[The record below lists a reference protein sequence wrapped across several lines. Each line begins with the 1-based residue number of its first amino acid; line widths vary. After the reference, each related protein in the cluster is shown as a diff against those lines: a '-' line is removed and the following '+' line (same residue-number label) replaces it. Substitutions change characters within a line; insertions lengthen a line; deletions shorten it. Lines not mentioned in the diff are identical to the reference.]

1 MAKASAAR
9 RVQDSL
15 GQTIGMA
22 QAGAERAYLRAPAAC
37 LEGAA
42 HLSRMVAGQRSGGN
56 DKTPPKSPV
65 IPVVDASS
73 AAN

>member
-22 QAGAERAYLRAPAAC
+22 QAGAERAICARLPLVLRGRP
-37 LEGAA
+37 
-42 HLSRMVAGQRSGGN
+42 
-56 DKTPPKSPV
+56 
-65 IPVVDASS
+65 I
-73 AAN
+73 